1 MFYFAGDKSWPTDTN
16 HNFNEFDSN
25 TAYHHPNSIYHN
37 HQLAP
42 NANLHMLPSPHHP
55 AALAPQDYYH
65 LYYHP
70 SSTAA
75 GTLRL
80 HCTICLSSRILGYLL
95 HIIIYRVLFLF
106 DYYRLNRNF
115 KIY

>member
-1 MFYFAGDKSWPTDTN
+1 MFAFHRKISTQLNELLFKYKAIVNYFAGDKSWPTDTN

-42 NANLHMLPSPHHP
+42 NANLHVLPSPHHP

-70 SSTAA
+70 SSTA

-80 HCTICLSSRILGYLL
+80 NSHIVIYLFIC
-95 HIIIYRVLFLF
+95 
-106 DYYRLNRNF
+106 
-115 KIY
+115 